1 MAEKRR
7 RDVVPEILLSW
18 HLYLTH
24 FSRQAQLNKVTGNRM
39 KGVTNFPETPYQQTK
54 HRLQPNPGMIL
65 HFIICFRCKS
75 RLAKTSSA
83 QLETKIA
90 YTGSISC
97 IHLF

>member
-39 KGVTNFPETPYQQTK
+39 KGVTNFPETHTSRRK
-54 HRLQPNPGMIL
+54 TRLQPDPDLIL
-65 HFIICFRCKS
+65 HFIIWLRCK
-75 RLAKTSSA
+75 RILIKTSSP
-83 QLETKIA
+83 QLETKTTR
-90 YTGSISC
+90 TGSNFC
-97 IHLF
+97 RQLF

>member
-39 KGVTNFPETPYQQTK
+39 KGVTNFPEIPYQQTK
-54 HRLQPNPGMIL
+54 NRLQLNPGMIL

-75 RLAKTSSA
+75 TGSS

>member
-39 KGVTNFPETPYQQTK
+39 KGVTNFPEIPYQ
-54 HRLQPNPGMIL
+54 
-65 HFIICFRCKS
+65 
-75 RLAKTSSA
+75 
-83 QLETKIA
+83 
-90 YTGSISC
+90 
-97 IHLF
+97 